1 VCSRRKSRT
10 TAGQYVARLLLN
22 LRAPAAEINRINL
35 PQSTHTASVHAS
47 ISKSAKKL
55 MVRYGAKLSDTGLE
69 KIITEIEEDVS
80 TLPDSQKNKAAKSC
94 IKRISAPDYIFTGIL
109 LQE

>member
-1 VCSRRKSRT
+1 
-10 TAGQYVARLLLN
+10 
-22 LRAPAAEINRINL
+22 
-35 PQSTHTASVHAS
+35 
-47 ISKSAKKL
+47 